1 MEVVLLEV
9 VNKLGQLGDT
19 VNVKA
24 GYARN
29 YLIPQRKAVRATPDA
44 IAEVE
49 QQRTQLVKEEKK
61 RLDVAHAR
69 AENAVKSLTFV
80 KRVIDD
86 EGRLFGS
93 VSVSEII
100 ERAAESGTELLRSE
114 IDMPSGSIK
123 NTGEHII
130 IVKVHPEVSFDVSIT
145 VVAGDQEVSVEE
157 LIEEDVQSENSELA
171 DSNAYDDASDSD
183 SEAAEQPSSVTEE
196 NSD

>member
-1 MEVVLLEV
+1 MEVVLLEAV
-9 VNKLGQLGDT
+9 IKLGQLGDT

-61 RLDVAHAR
+61 RLDVARAR
-69 AENAVKSLTFV
+69 AEYAVKSLTFV

-123 NTGEHII
+123 NTGEHTIT
-130 IVKVHPEVSFDVSIT
+130 VKVHPEVSFDVSIT
-145 VVAGDQEVSVEE
+145 VVAGDQEVPVEE
-157 LIEEDVQSENSELA
+157 LIEEDVQSEKSELA
-171 DSNAYDDASDSD
+171 DSSSNEDTGDSA
-183 SEAAEQPSSVTEE
+183 SEAAEQPSSMTEE
-196 NSD
+196 KSE

>member
-1 MEVVLLEV
+1 MEVVLLEAV
-9 VNKLGQLGDT
+9 IKLGQLGDT

-29 YLIPQRKAVRATPDA
+29 YLIPKRKAVRATPDA

-61 RLDVAHAR
+61 RLDVARAR
-69 AENAVKSLTFV
+69 AEEAAKSLTFV

-123 NTGEHII
+123 NTGEHTIT
-130 IVKVHPEVSFDVSIT
+130 VKVHPEVSFDVNIT
-145 VVAGDQEVSVEE
+145 VVAGDQEVSVEQ
-157 LIEEDVQSENSELA
+157 LIEEDVQSEKSELA
-171 DSNAYDDASDSD
+171 DSNADDDASDSD

>member
-1 MEVVLLEV
+1 MEVVLLEA

-61 RLDVAHAR
+61 RLDVARAR
-69 AENAVKSLTFV
+69 AEYAVKSLTFV

-123 NTGEHII
+123 NTGEHTIT
-130 IVKVHPEVSFDVSIT
+130 VKVHPEVSFDVSIT

-157 LIEEDVQSENSELA
+157 LIEEDVQSEKSELA
-171 DSNAYDDASDSD
+171 NSNADVDASDSD

>member
-1 MEVVLLEV
+1 MEVVLLEAV
-9 VNKLGQLGDT
+9 IKLGQLGDT

-61 RLDVAHAR
+61 RLDVARAR
-69 AENAVKSLTFV
+69 AEYAVKSLTFV

-123 NTGEHII
+123 NTGEHTIT
-130 IVKVHPEVSFDVSIT
+130 VKVHPEVSFDVSIT
-145 VVAGDQEVSVEE
+145 VVAGDQEVPVEE
-157 LIEEDVQSENSELA
+157 LIEEDVQSEKSELA
-171 DSNAYDDASDSD
+171 NSNADVDASDSD
-183 SEAAEQPSSVTEE
+183 SEVAEQPSSVTEE

>member
-1 MEVVLLEV
+1 MEVVLLEAV
-9 VNKLGQLGDT
+9 IKLGQLGDT

-69 AENAVKSLTFV
+69 AEEAAKSLTFV

-123 NTGEHII
+123 NTGEHTIT
-130 IVKVHPEVSFDVSIT
+130 VKVHPEVSFDVSIT

-171 DSNAYDDASDSD
+171 DSNADDDASDSD
-183 SEAAEQPSSVTEE
+183 IEAAEQPSSVTEE

>member
-1 MEVVLLEV
+1 MEVVLLEAV
-9 VNKLGQLGDT
+9 IKLGQLGDT

-61 RLDVAHAR
+61 RLDVARAR
-69 AENAVKSLTFV
+69 AEYAVKSLTFV

-123 NTGEHII
+123 NTGEHTIT
-130 IVKVHPEVSFDVSIT
+130 VKVHPEVSFDVSIT

-157 LIEEDVQSENSELA
+157 LIEEDVQSEKSELA
-171 DSNAYDDASDSD
+171 NSNADVDASDSD
-183 SEAAEQPSSVTEE
+183 SEVAEQPSSVTEE

>member
-1 MEVVLLEV
+1 MEVVLLEA

-61 RLDVAHAR
+61 RLDVARAR
-69 AENAVKSLTFV
+69 AETAEKSLTFV

-93 VSVSEII
+93 VSISEII

-123 NTGEHII
+123 NTGEHTIT
-130 IVKVHPEVSFDVSIT
+130 VKVHPEVSFDVSIT

-157 LIEEDVQSENSELA
+157 MIEEDVQSENSELA
-171 DSNAYDDASDSD
+171 DSSSDEYTGGSD

-196 NSD
+196 KSD

>member
-1 MEVVLLEV
+1 MEVVLLEA

-44 IAEVE
+44 ITEVK

-61 RLDVAHAR
+61 RLDVARAR
-69 AENAVKSLTFV
+69 AEEAVKSLTFA

-100 ERAAESGTELLRSE
+100 ERAAECGTELLRSE

-123 NTGEHII
+123 STGEHSIT
-130 IVKVHPEVSFDVSIT
+130 VKVHPEVSFDVGIT
-145 VVAGDQEVSVEE
+145 VVAGDQEVSVDE
-157 LIEEDVQSENSELA
+157 LIKEDAQSETSELA
-171 DSNAYDDASDSD
+171 DSISDEDIGDSA
-183 SEAAEQPSSVTEE
+183 SEAAEQPSSVTER

>member
-1 MEVVLLEV
+1 MEVVLLEAV
-9 VNKLGQLGDT
+9 IKLGQLGDT

-61 RLDVAHAR
+61 RLDVARAR
-69 AENAVKSLTFV
+69 AEYAVKSLTFV

-123 NTGEHII
+123 NTGEHTIT
-130 IVKVHPEVSFDVSIT
+130 VKVHPEVSFDVSIT

-157 LIEEDVQSENSELA
+157 MIEEDVQSENSELA
-171 DSNAYDDASDSD
+171 DSSSDEDTGDSD

>member
-1 MEVVLLEV
+1 MEVVLLEAV
-9 VNKLGQLGDT
+9 IKLGQLGDT

-61 RLDVAHAR
+61 RLDVARAR
-69 AENAVKSLTFV
+69 AEYAVKSLTFV

-123 NTGEHII
+123 STGEHSIT
-130 IVKVHPEVSFDVSIT
+130 VKVHPEVNFDVSIT

-157 LIEEDVQSENSELA
+157 LIEEDVQSETSELA
-171 DSNAYDDASDSD
+171 DSNAEEVIGDNT

-196 NSD
+196 KSD